1 MFAYI
6 MRCTK
11 HYVIVHYVIYNIYF
25 IAILE
30 YWVSWIF
37 FFKGLTRRVL
47 LDLIIM
53 YRSFEVFTWMYC
65 IEFNCTTINNTNCGV
80 VVLKEKLKISKPCMK
95 L

>member
-11 HYVIVHYVIYNIYF
+11 HCIIVHYVIYNFF

-30 YWVSWIF
+30 YWESWIF

-47 LDLIIM
+47 LDLVIM
-53 YRSFEVFTWMYC
+53 YRSFEVFIWMYC
-65 IEFNCTTINNTNCGV
+65 IEFNCTTI
-80 VVLKEKLKISKPCMK
+80 
-95 L
+95 